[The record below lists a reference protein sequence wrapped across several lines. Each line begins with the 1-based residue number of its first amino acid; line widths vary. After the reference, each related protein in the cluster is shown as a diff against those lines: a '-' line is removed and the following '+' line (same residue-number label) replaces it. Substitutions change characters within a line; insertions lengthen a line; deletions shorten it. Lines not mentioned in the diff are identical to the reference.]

1 VLKRTVKDSQ
11 KSGYK
16 IYSSATEFIEVEA
29 ETASEAALKS
39 GVEKPIKIE
48 KTGLKLKYILRDD
61 ELESENISFAQKEAQ
76 FVTLDDFE
84 TVAMPASQAPEK
96 PTDAAMHAND
106 YNHQNPENKQPDD
119 KLDIEA

>member
-1 VLKRTVKDSQ
+1 VLKRTIKESQ

-16 IYSSATEFIEVEA
+16 VYSSVTEFVEVEA

-39 GVEKPIKIE
+39 GVENPIKIE

-61 ELESENISFAQKEAQ
+61 ELESENIAFAQKEAQ

-84 TVAMPASQAPEK
+84 TVAMPTSQAPEK

-106 YNHQNPENKQPDD
+106 YKQQNPEND

>member
-1 VLKRTVKDSQ
+1 MLKRTVKDSQ

-16 IYSSATEFIEVEA
+16 VYSTANEFVEVEA

-39 GVEKPIKIE
+39 GIEKPIKIE

-61 ELESENISFAQKEAQ
+61 ELESENIAFAQKEAQ
-76 FVTLDDFE
+76 FVTLDDFQ
-84 TVAMPASQAPEK
+84 TVAATASQTQEK

-106 YNHQNPENKQPDD
+106 YKQQNPEND